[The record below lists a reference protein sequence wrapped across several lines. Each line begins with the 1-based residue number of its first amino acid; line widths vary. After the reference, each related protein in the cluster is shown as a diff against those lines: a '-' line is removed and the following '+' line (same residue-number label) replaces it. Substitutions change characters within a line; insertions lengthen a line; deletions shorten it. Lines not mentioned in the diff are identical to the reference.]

1 MEVRQTLA
9 NLLERGKVDFS
20 LWIEKDAALDAT
32 PINVQLVKNYYQQIK
47 NIATEI
53 RNS

>member
-47 NIATEI
+47 KYCYRN